1 MRIIAGVFKGR
12 VLRTAC
18 GPGYR
23 PATGR
28 VREALF
34 STLGSLGVCWQGAQ
48 VADVFAG
55 SGALG
60 LEALSRGASQAVFVE
75 LAASAARVLQDNIR
89 FLGLTAAQAVVVR
102 MDALRWVQRASGP
115 YHVVFVDPPYGR
127 GLLAPVLAALPAL
140 LAPGAVVVAETEAS
154 LDVSPTPWNL
164 VRDTLY
170 GQTRIRIWQS
180 E

>member
-1 MRIIAGVFKGR
+1 MRIIAGTFGGR
-12 VLRTAC
+12 VLGTAR

-34 STLGSLGVCWQGAQ
+34 SALGSLGVRWQGIQ
-48 VADVFAG
+48 VADIFAG

-60 LEALSRGASQAVFVE
+60 LEALSRGASRAVFVE
-75 LAASAARVLQDNIR
+75 RAAAAARVLQDNIR
-89 FLGLTAAQAVVVR
+89 SLGLTPEQASVVR
-102 MDALRWVQRASGP
+102 MDALRWVQQASGP
-115 YHVVFVDPPYGR
+115 YHVVFADPPYGR

-140 LAPGAVVVAETEAS
+140 LAPDAIVVAETEAALEIAS
-154 LDVSPTPWNL
+154 TPWNL

-170 GQTRIRIWQS
+170 GQTRIRVWQN

>member
-1 MRIIAGVFKGR
+1 MRIIAGAFKGR

-34 STLGSLGVCWQGAQ
+34 SALGSLGVHWEGAR
-48 VADVFAG
+48 VADIFAG

-60 LEALSRGASQAVFVE
+60 LEALSRGASYAVFVE
-75 LAASAARVLQDNIR
+75 MAASAARVLQDNVR
-89 FLGLTAAQAVVVR
+89 ALGLSSEQAEVAR
-102 MDALRWVQRASGP
+102 MDARRWAQRASGP

-127 GLLAPVLAALPAL
+127 GLLVPVIQALPAL
-140 LAPGAVVVAETEAS
+140 LASGAVVVAETEAS
-154 LDVSPTPWNL
+154 LEIPPVPWKL
-164 VRDTLY
+164 VRDSLY
-170 GQTRIRIWQS
+170 GQTRIRIWQN